1 METNTTVQGFEIKD
15 LVEQKKYA
23 DLVVEPSQTYD
34 IKDVPIFKVGKWNGD
49 NYTEKDLDDMVNA
62 FDETKSTLKPF
73 VKLGHDKE
81 QKLLQK
87 DGYPAAGWITGLK
100 RKGKDL
106 LADFSSM
113 PSKIKTL
120 IEKKAYGRFSS
131 EIYWN
136 VNIDNKKYRRALKA
150 VALLGGNTPAVTTM
164 DDFINLYIDTNVDY
178 DELKD
183 YHNLEESK
191 MDEKLFDSIQA
202 DNKNYIKELNDKD
215 FEIKSYVEK
224 ISDLE
229 NEVEK
234 LHTKIETTEAEKKDA
249 EIKSYI
255 DSQVKEGKILPS
267 QVEMYSKLA
276 QSDIDS
282 VKEIVENNPKLVDLE
297 TKSQHEETPKVKD
310 YSAMSEEEKDELL
323 NDKAMEFVKS
333 NPDVKF
339 VEALEIVNEMM
350 EAK

>member
-23 DLVVEPSQTYD
+23 DLVVEPSQTFD

-62 FDETKSTLKPF
+62 FDATKSTLKPF

-113 PSKIKTL
+113 PGKIKTL

-164 DDFINLYIDTNVDY
+164 DDFINLYIDTNVEC
-178 DELKD
+178 DEIKI
-183 YHNLEESK
+183 YNSEEDTMEDNIVK
-191 MDEKLFDSIQA
+191 ELQA
-202 DNKNYIKELNDKD
+202 ENKTYIKELNDKD

-310 YSAMSEEEKDELL
+310 YSQMSEEEKDEFI
-323 NDKAMEFVKS
+323 NDKAMEYIKENS
-333 NPDVKF
+333 DVKF
-339 VEALEIVNEMM
+339 TEALEIVNEMM